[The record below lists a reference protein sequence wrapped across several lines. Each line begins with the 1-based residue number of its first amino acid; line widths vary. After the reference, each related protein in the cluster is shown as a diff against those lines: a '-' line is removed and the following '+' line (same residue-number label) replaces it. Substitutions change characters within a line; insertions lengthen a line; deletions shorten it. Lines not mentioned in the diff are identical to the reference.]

1 MKTTLSNL
9 SGERLE
15 AEISALYY
23 EGESRSPGV
32 RLQETGLLGMLWQ
45 EFDERFA
52 AGSID
57 RDSDYEPT
65 EDWENQ

>member
-1 MKTTLSNL
+1 MKTTIKNL
-9 SGERLE
+9 SSERLE

-32 RLQETGLLGMLWQ
+32 RLQETGLLGMLWE

-52 AGSID
+52 AGKIS
-57 RDSDYEPT
+57 SDTDWEPK
-65 EDWENQ
+65 EDWED